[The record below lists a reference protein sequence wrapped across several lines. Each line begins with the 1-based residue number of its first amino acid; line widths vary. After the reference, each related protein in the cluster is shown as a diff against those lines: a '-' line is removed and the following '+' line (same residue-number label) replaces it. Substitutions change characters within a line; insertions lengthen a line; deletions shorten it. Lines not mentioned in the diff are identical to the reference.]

1 MAKIEKIKVY
11 GEVKNDTY
19 RVRIISNAEH
29 TSATANKGIKL
40 ETEIIV
46 KCDGNKEMVIEK
58 TIYLMNSSSFN
69 RFADAVAI
77 IENDYLTTDEVLTK
91 ALDGFE
97 MLVTF
102 KNGMVYSWKGDPLPD
117 DADN

>member
-1 MAKIEKIKVY
+1 MEKIKVY

-19 RVRIISNAEH
+19 RVRIMSNGEH

-40 ETEIIV
+40 ETEVIV
-46 KCDGNKEMVIEK
+46 KCDSNKELVIEK
-58 TIYLMNSSSFN
+58 SIYLMNPNAFN
-69 RFADAVAI
+69 RFADAVATI
-77 IENDYLTTDEVLTK
+77 KNDYLTTDEVLAT
-91 ALDGFE
+91 ALNGFE

-117 DADN
+117 ETETE